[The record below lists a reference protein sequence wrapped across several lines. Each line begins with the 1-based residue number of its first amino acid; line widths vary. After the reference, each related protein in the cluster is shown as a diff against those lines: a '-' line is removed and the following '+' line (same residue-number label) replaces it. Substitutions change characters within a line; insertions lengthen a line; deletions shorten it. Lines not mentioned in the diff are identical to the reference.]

1 MYIIFNIRTQRKQIK
16 LWVKNSFKN
25 MLCCCHALAQLSERA
40 LYSFMSTKQINN
52 TFEPSSNLSNTGT
65 EETE

>member
-1 MYIIFNIRTQRKQIK
+1 
-16 LWVKNSFKN
+16 
-25 MLCCCHALAQLSERA
+25 MLCFCHALAQLSEIA

-65 EETE
+65 EGTE